1 MVGIANFSGLKPMEI
16 AKVDEKGRVV
26 IPKGLRDKAE
36 VKEGSYVKVRAEG
49 KNLIIEPLEP
59 IANKYFGAFK
69 IVKWPEDL
77 DEFVV
82 EVMKNW
88 WTQKAT

>member
-1 MVGIANFSGLKPMEI
+1 MGITIFSGLKLMEI

-26 IPKGLRDKAE
+26 IPKSLRDKAE
-36 VKEGSYVKVRAEG
+36 VKEGSYVKVKANG
-49 KNLIIEPLEP
+49 KNIIIEPLEP

-82 EVMKNW
+82 KVMKKW